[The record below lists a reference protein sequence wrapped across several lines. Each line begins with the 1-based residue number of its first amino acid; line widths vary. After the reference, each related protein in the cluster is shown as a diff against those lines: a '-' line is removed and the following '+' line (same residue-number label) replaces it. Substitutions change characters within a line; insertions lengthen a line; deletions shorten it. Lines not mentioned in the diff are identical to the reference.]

1 MLDRLLQWDKETLL
15 YLNNL
20 GTPSFDGF
28 WSTVTHITTW
38 FPLFFLFLL
47 LFALKFPWREA
58 LLRIG
63 LLTLLI
69 FTITG
74 LCNWVKIWV
83 KRIRPCNDE
92 SVNSLMRML
101 HTPSDYSFFSG
112 HASSSFAVT
121 VLVFLLLK
129 HKIKWAG
136 LFFIWPILFSLSRLY
151 LGVHY
156 PLDVMVGAIVGAFLA
171 WLFFKSYIRLSHP
184 A

>member
-1 MLDRLLQWDKETLL
+1 MF
-15 YLNNL
+15 
-20 GTPSFDGF
+20 SHDGF
-28 WSTVTHITTW
+28 F

-47 LFALKFPWREA
+47 LFALKFPLREA

-63 LLTLLI
+63 LFTLLI
-69 FTITG
+69 FTITC

-129 HKIKWAG
+129 HKIKWAW

-156 PLDVMVGAIVGAFLA
+156 PLDVMVGALVGAFLA